1 MHFLASI
8 ARVSLVALCL
18 LALICIGW
26 SIAPVLAAEVVAAP
40 AANTFVVPWGDI
52 ISSVI
57 AAFSSLISAL
67 VISGAGYAASRIFGA
82 PAVAAMHAAG
92 VDRLLEGATMAG
104 LAKVEGAVAGKQ
116 MSVEHLSAWQDE
128 ALTFLEQAG
137 GTFINDHGGIEGAA
151 ALLTAY
157 ASKAG
162 YIPAEANAANFKS

>member
-1 MHFLASI
+1 MHFLKSIALASI
-8 ARVSLVALCL
+8 VALCL
-18 LALICIGW
+18 VALVGLGW
-26 SIAPVLAAEVVAAP
+26 SIAPAFAADAVVAP
-40 AANTFVVPWGDI
+40 ASTTFVVPWGDI

-67 VISGAGYAASRIFGA
+67 VVSGAGYAASRVFGA
-82 PAVAAMHAAG
+82 PAVAAMKAAG
-92 VDRLLEGATMAG
+92 VDKLLEGATMAG
-104 LAKVEGAVAGKQ
+104 LAKVQGAVAGKQ